1 MRLWKVLVIGLY
13 AWTQASLSMGEERKS
28 IPPIPAGCASSIA
41 DQGYCTAT
49 VIPSGGFPI
58 SIRFFV
64 VVEKDIY
71 PNSKALLD
79 KYLAFSSWPDYV
91 ASTASDNIVFS
102 KSVRMKD
109 KTDAQGT
116 VIARHYYEYK
126 LKSPIGYQKVRGVTH
141 NVHLKQPYQGAV
153 STTEFAAQTSGNQEV
168 PAGEKPLTGA
178 EGLKLQ
184 TGSMNMVSCAG
195 TGLCSSDQWLVIYE
209 SSITPTINLLP
220 KVVATSVE
228 NGIAD
233 VIVGM
238 LFN

>member
-1 MRLWKVLVIGLY
+1 MKLWKLLVMGLY
-13 AWTQASLSMGEERKS
+13 AWTQATLSHGDERKAV
-28 IPPIPAGCASSIA
+28 PPIPADCADGIA
-41 DQGYCTAT
+41 DQGYCTAA
-49 VIPSGGFPI
+49 VIPSAGFPI
-58 SIRFFV
+58 SILFFV
-64 VVEKDIY
+64 VVEKDVY

-79 KYLAFSSWPDYV
+79 KYLAFARWPEYV
-91 ASTASDNIVFS
+91 ESTASDNIVFT
-102 KSVRMKD
+102 KSIRMKD
-109 KTDAQGT
+109 KTDAQGK
-116 VIARHYYEYK
+116 VIARHYYDYK

-153 STTEFAAQTSGNQEV
+153 STTEFIAQTSGTQEV

-184 TGSMNMVSCAG
+184 TGSLNLVSCTG

-209 SSITPTINLLP
+209 SSITPAINLLP

-228 NGIAD
+228 NGITD